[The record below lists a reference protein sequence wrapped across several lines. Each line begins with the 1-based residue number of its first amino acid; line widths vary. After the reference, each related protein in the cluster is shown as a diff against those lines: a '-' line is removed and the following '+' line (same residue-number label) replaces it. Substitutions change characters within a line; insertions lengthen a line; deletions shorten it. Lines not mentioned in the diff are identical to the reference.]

1 VAQSASKTSKKQ
13 KRSTFPESDG
23 FNAMLMAIAQ
33 EKKAVAESNARHQ
46 KENAKV
52 DKVVDLM
59 EKWGRAC
66 EAMGSRIKAAYACS
80 GLEQFLKRKEKK
92 RT

>member
-1 VAQSASKTSKKQ
+1 MT

-33 EKKAVAESNARHQ
+33 EKKAAAESNARYH

-52 DKVVDLM
+52 DKVADLM
-59 EKWGRAC
+59 VKWGRAC
-66 EAMGSRIKAAYACS
+66 KAMGSRIKAAYACS
-80 GLEQFLKRKEKK
+80 EFEQFLERKEKN

>member
-1 VAQSASKTSKKQ
+1 MT
-13 KRSTFPESDG
+13 KRSAFPKCDG

-33 EKKAVAESNARHQ
+33 EKKAAAESNARYH

-52 DKVVDLM
+52 DKVVDLVV
-59 EKWGRAC
+59 KWRRAC
-66 EAMGSRIKAAYACS
+66 EAWVHESRLLMLALNLNNFWREK
-80 GLEQFLKRKEKK
+80 KK

>member
-1 VAQSASKTSKKQ
+1 
-13 KRSTFPESDG
+13 
-23 FNAMLMAIAQ
+23 MAIAQ
-33 EKKAVAESNARHQ
+33 EKKAAAESNARYQ

-59 EKWGRAC
+59 EKWGREC

-80 GLEQFLKRKEKK
+80 EFEQFLERKEKVRK
-92 RT
+92 RYRKEQDASSLSSFSSDED